1 MTANLSTTGK
11 YLDALPVWAR
21 ELSEKYYSRSY
32 SLFVLYGNVRDLVS
46 LRGQDSTMF
55 VALDEFLFS
64 ALFGQRDL
72 ILHYDRG
79 GLSFGNPA
87 SQADFRRALEGY
99 DSFHGTTY
107 AQSGVPRTPDAVL
120 NLLDNYLRLRIA
132 DGKKIGLVI
141 DFAETIAPAGDVS
154 SMAAEDSNLLVILK
168 RWARNAA
175 FLNADVTICL
185 VSENQIE
192 LNQGIVQNPGV
203 SSIAI
208 PLPDYAE
215 RLDFIRGQ
223 LKDKA
228 LPAGSEVSNE
238 TLATLGAG
246 LKRMQLQSL
255 ISHAVQNQ
263 QPLTLKFLSERK
275 RDLIESESGGLLEF
289 VQSRFDLSFVAGND
303 QAKRKLQDAAA
314 AIRAGNTD
322 VLPMGYVICGPV
334 GTGKTF
340 ITTCFAGEVG
350 IPAVTLK
357 NFRSMWQ
364 GVTEGNLERVLGLL
378 KAMSPIAVIVDEA
391 DAQLGAR
398 SSSGDSGVGNRV
410 FAQIAQF
417 MGNTEYRGKVIWF
430 LLTCR
435 PDLLPVDLKR
445 QGRAEEH
452 IALFYP
458 DTPEERL
465 ALLRAVQRKVGMKPF
480 PPDVEKF
487 FMERALSLSG
497 ADIEAVLV
505 RSHMRSSLQK
515 KTAVDADDLKAAL
528 DDFIPPYYPTEIDLQ
543 NMVAVLECTSKSL
556 LPKQYRDLD
565 RSEVI
570 RRTNELM
577 ALARQSSGGGA
588 GGRSLARRFSPN
600 RYCPNYLFL
609 NHDPI
614 HPERPSCGREWRDRL
629 GLDERRVVPPEGLR
643 IALLTAAIEMQQ
655 ISPVARAVIRKPLI
669 GIGDATLVKQG
680 QPETGSLAFVGHD
693 RGNQRLIDGRL
704 ILPADLKCGRIHIPL
719 HRVSE
724 KMSQQK
730 KSQLSGD
737 RIVDVDFQSVE
748 VAGERIRNISRDHAN
763 PVNLLQVLLH
773 SRCVVCKRN
782 RHDG

>member
-1 MTANLSTTGK
+1 MPPDTTTFEK
-11 YLDALPVWAR
+11 YLDGLPPWAR
-21 ELSEKYYSRSY
+21 ELSGKHYSRSFA
-32 SLFVLYGNVRDLVS
+32 LFVRQENVRDLVP
-46 LRGQDSTMF
+46 LRSQETTDF
-55 VALDEFLFS
+55 VPLDEFLS
-64 ALFGQRDL
+64 GALFGQRDVV
-72 ILHYDRG
+72 LHYDRG
-79 GLSFGNPA
+79 GLNFGSA
-87 SQADFRRALEGY
+87 DSQADFRRALEGY
-99 DSFHGTTY
+99 DSFHGTAY
-107 AQSGVPRTPDAVL
+107 SNGGLPRNPDAVL

-154 SMAAEDSNLLVILK
+154 SMSADARNALVILK
-168 RWARNAA
+168 RWARNSA

-203 SSIAI
+203 SSIGI

-223 LKDKA
+223 LKDKE

-340 ITTCFAGEVG
+340 ITTCFAGELG
-350 IPAVTLK
+350 IPVVMLK

-364 GVTEGNLERVLGLL
+364 GVTEGNLERVLHLL
-378 KAMSPIAVIVDEA
+378 QAMCPIAVIVDEA
-391 DAQLGAR
+391 DAQLGNR
-398 SSSGDSGVGNRV
+398 SMSGDSGVGNRV

-417 MGNTEYRGKVIWF
+417 MGNTELRGRVIWF
-430 LLTCR
+430 LLTSR

-458 DTPEERL
+458 ETEEERL
-465 ALLRAVQRKVGMKPF
+465 AMLRAMQKKTGTKLPS
-480 PPDVEKF
+480 PEAEKF
-487 FMERALSLSG
+487 FLDHSGLLSG
-497 ADIEAVLV
+497 ADVEAVLARARMKSV
-505 RSHMRSSLQK
+505 LEN
-515 KTAVDADDLKAAL
+515 KTALDLDDLKSA
-528 DDFIPPYYPTEIDLQ
+528 
-543 NMVAVLECTSKSL
+543 
-556 LPKQYRDLD
+556 
-565 RSEVI
+565 
-570 RRTNELM
+570 
-577 ALARQSSGGGA
+577 
-588 GGRSLARRFSPN
+588 
-600 RYCPNYLFL
+600 
-609 NHDPI
+609 
-614 HPERPSCGREWRDRL
+614 
-629 GLDERRVVPPEGLR
+629 
-643 IALLTAAIEMQQ
+643 
-655 ISPVARAVIRKPLI
+655 
-669 GIGDATLVKQG
+669 
-680 QPETGSLAFVGHD
+680 
-693 RGNQRLIDGRL
+693 
-704 ILPADLKCGRIHIPL
+704 
-719 HRVSE
+719 
-724 KMSQQK
+724 
-730 KSQLSGD
+730 
-737 RIVDVDFQSVE
+737 
-748 VAGERIRNISRDHAN
+748 
-763 PVNLLQVLLH
+763 
-773 SRCVVCKRN
+773 
-782 RHDG
+782 